1 MSNLPVLHPEKSAA
15 AVMRIS
21 ARTLQGWRLR
31 GGGPPY
37 VKLGGRVLYRETD
50 LLAWIESRARASTS
64 EHSSKAA

>member
-1 MSNLPVLHPEKSAA
+1 MSSLPVLHPERSAA

-50 LLAWIESRARASTS
+50 LLAWIESRARISTS
-64 EHSSKAA
+64 TKAA